1 MALGPDKKYDKE
13 RRKWT
18 IRLRYLRTQNL
29 VLWGLWRLTANPWFV
44 GKDVCSILNLSN
56 PTIAVSRLDEDER
69 AKFNLGRQGE
79 ATIVNEPGLYTLVLG
94 SRKPEAK
101 AFKRWITH
109 EVIPDIRQYGMY
121 ATNDFLDKALSNPDN
136 WIRMLTEYSAVKK
149 ENETLKL
156 KTVEQKEVIETQNN
170 QITLMKP
177 KAIYYDLVLQTKN
190 AVNITTIA
198 KDYGLSAVTLNK
210 KLHDYGVQYKQG
222 GTWLLY
228 QQYAD
233 KGYTKTKTGVY
244 TNKAGEEYAS
254 VHTQWTQKGR
264 MFIYEILKEHG
275 ILPKVEEESNVIR
288 FSAM

>member
-1 MALGPDKKYDKE
+1 MNNKIKVFENAEFGSV
-13 RRKWT
+13 
-18 IRLRYLRTQNL
+18 RTVAIN
-29 VLWGLWRLTANPWFV
+29 GEPWFV
-44 GKDVCSILNLSN
+44 ASDVCRALGID
-56 PTIAVSRLDEDER
+56 PTSTRRLDDDEKNTLR
-69 AKFNLGRQGE
+69 LTQGIPGNPNV
-79 ATIVNEPGLYTLVLG
+79 TVVNEPGLYTLVLG

-121 ATNDFLDKALSNPDN
+121 GTSDFLDKALGNPDN

-177 KAIYYDLVLQTKN
+177 KATYYDLVLQTKN

-228 QQYAD
+228 QQHAD

-275 ILPKVEEESNVIR
+275 ILPKMEAESNVIQ

>member
-1 MALGPDKKYDKE
+1 MNNKIKVFENAEFGSV
-13 RRKWT
+13 
-18 IRLRYLRTQNL
+18 RTVAIN
-29 VLWGLWRLTANPWFV
+29 GEPWFV

-109 EVIPDIRQYGMY
+109 EVIPSIRKNGVY
-121 ATNDFLDKALSNPDN
+121 ATPEFLQKTISDPKWAMDVLQALADAQDK
-136 WIRMLTEYSAVKK
+136 IAVQ
-149 ENETLKL
+149 
-156 KTVEQKEVIETQNN
+156 QK
-170 QITLMKP
+170 QISEMKP
-177 KAIYYDLVLQTKN
+177 KATYYDLVLQTKN

-228 QQYAD
+228 QQHAD

-275 ILPKVEEESNVIR
+275 ILPKMEEESNVIQ

>member
-1 MALGPDKKYDKE
+1 MNNKIKVFENAEFGSV
-13 RRKWT
+13 RTVT
-18 IRLRYLRTQNL
+18 IN
-29 VLWGLWRLTANPWFV
+29 GEPWFV
-44 GKDVCSILNLSN
+44 ASDVCKALDIGN
-56 PTIAVSRLDEDER
+56 PSQAISRLDDDE
-69 AKFNLGRQGE
+69 KVTLTTNEGHSGKLGGAQMLNVISE
-79 ATIVNEPGLYTLVLG
+79 AGLYSLILK

-121 ATNDFLDKALSNPDN
+121 ATSDFLDKALGNPDN

-177 KAIYYDLVLQTKN
+177 KATYYDLVLQTKN

-233 KGYTKTKTGVY
+233 MGYTKTKTGVY

-275 ILPKVEEESNVIR
+275 ILPKMEEESNVIQ

>member
-1 MALGPDKKYDKE
+1 MNNKIRVFENAEFGSV
-13 RRKWT
+13 RTVT
-18 IRLRYLRTQNL
+18 IN
-29 VLWGLWRLTANPWFV
+29 GEPWFV
-44 GKDVCSILNLSN
+44 ASDVCKALGIDQTS
-56 PTIAVSRLDEDER
+56 TRRLDDDEKNTLR
-69 AKFNLGRQGE
+69 LTQGIPGNPNV
-79 ATIVNEPGLYTLVLG
+79 TVVNEPGLYTLVLG

-121 ATNDFLDKALSNPDN
+121 ATSDFLDKALGNPDS

-156 KTVEQKEVIETQNN
+156 KTVEHKEVIESQNN

-177 KAIYYDLVLQTKN
+177 KATYYDLVLQTKN

-233 KGYTKTKTGVY
+233 MGYTKTKTGVY

-254 VHTQWTQKGR
+254 VHTRWTQKGR

-275 ILPKVEEESNVIR
+275 ILPKMEEEESNVIQ

>member
-1 MALGPDKKYDKE
+1 MNNKIKVFENPEFGSV
-13 RRKWT
+13 RTVT
-18 IRLRYLRTQNL
+18 IN
-29 VLWGLWRLTANPWFV
+29 GEPWFV
-44 GKDVCSILNLSN
+44 AADVCNALDIGN
-56 PTIAVSRLDEDER
+56 PSQAISRLDDDE
-69 AKFNLGRQGE
+69 KVTLTTNEGHSGKLGGAQMLNVISE
-79 ATIVNEPGLYTLVLG
+79 AGLYSLILK

-101 AFKRWITH
+101 VFKRWITH

-121 ATNDFLDKALSNPDN
+121 GTSDFLDKALGNPDN

-156 KTVEQKEVIETQNN
+156 KTVEQKEVIESQNN

-177 KAIYYDLVLQTKN
+177 KATYYDLVLQTKN

-233 KGYTKTKTGVY
+233 MGYTKTKTGVY

-275 ILPKVEEESNVIR
+275 ILPKMEEESNVIQ

>member
-1 MALGPDKKYDKE
+1 MNNKIKVFENAEFGSV
-13 RRKWT
+13 RTVT
-18 IRLRYLRTQNL
+18 IN
-29 VLWGLWRLTANPWFV
+29 GEPWFV
-44 GKDVCSILNLSN
+44 ASDVCKALG
-56 PTIAVSRLDEDER
+56 IANNRDAVARLDEDEKGV
-69 AKFNLGRQGE
+69 ALTDTLGGVQNL
-79 ATIVNEPGLYTLVLG
+79 TTVNEPGLYALVLS

-121 ATNDFLDKALSNPDN
+121 ATNDFLDKALGNPDN

-156 KTVEQKEVIETQNN
+156 KTVEQKEVIESQNN

-177 KAIYYDLVLQTKN
+177 KASYYDLVLQTKN

-228 QQYAD
+228 QQHAD

-264 MFIYEILKEHG
+264 MFIYEILQEHG
-275 ILPKVEEESNVIR
+275 ILPKMEEESNVIQ

>member
-1 MALGPDKKYDKE
+1 MNNKIKVFENAEFGPV
-13 RRKWT
+13 RTVT
-18 IRLRYLRTQNL
+18 IN
-29 VLWGLWRLTANPWFV
+29 GEPWFV
-44 GKDVCSILNLSN
+44 ASDVCKALEINNVSMAI
-56 PTIAVSRLDEDER
+56 SRLDEDE
-69 AKFNLGRQGE
+69 KNTISLTEGIPGNPNK
-79 ATIVNEPGLYTLVLG
+79 TIVNEPGLYSLVLS

-121 ATNDFLDKALSNPDN
+121 ATSDFLDKALGNPDN

-156 KTVEQKEVIETQNN
+156 ETVEQKAVIKSQNN

-177 KAIYYDLVLQTKN
+177 KATYYDLVLQTKN

-228 QQYAD
+228 QQHAD

-275 ILPKVEEESNVIR
+275 ILPKMEEESNVIQ

>member
-1 MALGPDKKYDKE
+1 MNNK
-13 RRKWT
+13 
-18 IRLRYLRTQNL
+18 IRVFENTEFGSVRTVAIN
-29 VLWGLWRLTANPWFV
+29 GEPWSV
-44 GKDVCSILNLSN
+44 GKDVAEALGYGKGKSLAN
-56 PTIAVSRLDEDER
+56 AVAKHVDAEDKGVTEMMTPGG
-69 AKFNLGRQGE
+69 KQNT
-79 ATIVNEPGLYTLVLG
+79 TIVNESGLYSLVL
-94 SRKPEAK
+94 SSKLPSAK
-101 AFKRWITH
+101 KFKRWVTSEIL
-109 EVIPDIRQYGMY
+109 PSIRKNAVY
-121 ATNDFLDKALSNPDN
+121 ATPEFLQKTISDPQWAMGVLQALADAQDK
-136 WIRMLTEYSAVKK
+136 IAVQ
-149 ENETLKL
+149 
-156 KTVEQKEVIETQNN
+156 QK
-170 QITLMKP
+170 QISEMKP
-177 KAIYYDLVLQTKN
+177 KATYYDLVLQTKN

-233 KGYTKTKTGVY
+233 MGYTKTKTGVY

-275 ILPKVEEESNVIR
+275 ILPKMEEESNVIQ

>member
-1 MALGPDKKYDKE
+1 MNNKISVFENAEFGSVRTMAINGE
-13 RRKWT
+13 
-18 IRLRYLRTQNL
+18 
-29 VLWGLWRLTANPWFV
+29 PWFV
-44 GKDVCSILNLSN
+44 ASDVCKALELRN
-56 PTIAVSRLDEDER
+56 PSMTVERLDDDE
-69 AKFNLGRQGE
+69 KGISTIDTLGGKQRM
-79 ATIVNEPGLYTLVLG
+79 AIINEPGLYSLVIT

-149 ENETLKL
+149 ENESLKL
-156 KTVEQKEVIETQNN
+156 ETVEQKAVIESQNN

-177 KAIYYDLVLQTKN
+177 KATYYDLVLQTKN

-233 KGYTKTKTGVY
+233 MGYTKTKTGVY

-275 ILPKVEEESNVIR
+275 ILPKMEEESNVIQ

>member
-1 MALGPDKKYDKE
+1 M
-13 RRKWT
+13 
-18 IRLRYLRTQNL
+18 
-29 VLWGLWRLTANPWFV
+29 
-44 GKDVCSILNLSN
+44 
-56 PTIAVSRLDEDER
+56 
-69 AKFNLGRQGE
+69 
-79 ATIVNEPGLYTLVLG
+79 
-94 SRKPEAK
+94 
-101 AFKRWITH
+101 
-109 EVIPDIRQYGMY
+109 
-121 ATNDFLDKALSNPDN
+121 
-136 WIRMLTEYSAVKK
+136 
-149 ENETLKL
+149 KL
-156 KTVEQKEVIETQNN
+156 KTVEQKEVIESQNN

-177 KAIYYDLVLQTKN
+177 KASYYDLVLQTKN

-275 ILPKVEEESNVIR
+275 ILPKMEEESNVIK

>member
-1 MALGPDKKYDKE
+1 MNNKIKVFENPEFGSV
-13 RRKWT
+13 RTVT
-18 IRLRYLRTQNL
+18 IN
-29 VLWGLWRLTANPWFV
+29 GEPWFV
-44 GKDVCSILNLSN
+44 AADVCNALDIGN
-56 PTIAVSRLDEDER
+56 PSQAISRLDDDE
-69 AKFNLGRQGE
+69 KVTLTTNEGHSGKLGGAQMLNVISE
-79 ATIVNEPGLYTLVLG
+79 AGLYSLILK

-121 ATNDFLDKALSNPDN
+121 ATSDFLDKALGNPDN

-156 KTVEQKEVIETQNN
+156 KTVEQKEVIESQNN

-177 KAIYYDLVLQTKN
+177 KASYYDLVLQTKN

-210 KLHDYGVQYKQG
+210 KLHDYGVQYKQD

-233 KGYTKTKTGVY
+233 MGYTKTRTGVY
-244 TNKAGEEYAS
+244 TNKAGEQYAS

-275 ILPKVEEESNVIR
+275 ILPKMEEESNVIQ

>member
-1 MALGPDKKYDKE
+1 MNNKIKVFENAEFGSV
-13 RRKWT
+13 RTVT
-18 IRLRYLRTQNL
+18 IN
-29 VLWGLWRLTANPWFV
+29 GEPWFV
-44 GKDVCSILNLSN
+44 ASDVCKALG
-56 PTIAVSRLDEDER
+56 IANNRDAVARLDEDEKGV
-69 AKFNLGRQGE
+69 ALTDTLGGVQNL
-79 ATIVNEPGLYTLVLG
+79 TTVNEPGLYALVLS

-121 ATNDFLDKALSNPDN
+121 ATNDFLDKALGNPDN

-156 KTVEQKEVIETQNN
+156 KTVEQKEVIESQNN

-177 KAIYYDLVLQTKN
+177 KASYYDLVLQTKN

-228 QQYAD
+228 QQHAD

-275 ILPKVEEESNVIR
+275 ILPKMEEEESNVIQ

>member
-1 MALGPDKKYDKE
+1 MNNKISVFENPEFGSV
-13 RRKWT
+13 RTVT
-18 IRLRYLRTQNL
+18 IN
-29 VLWGLWRLTANPWFV
+29 GEPWFV
-44 GKDVCSILNLSN
+44 AADVCKALEINNVSMAI
-56 PTIAVSRLDEDER
+56 SRLDDDE
-69 AKFNLGRQGE
+69 KNTISLTEGIPGNPNK
-79 ATIVNEPGLYTLVLG
+79 TIVNEPGLYSLVLS

-101 AFKRWITH
+101 VFKHWITH

-121 ATNDFLDKALSNPDN
+121 ATSDFLDKALGNPDN

-156 KTVEQKEVIETQNN
+156 KTVEQKEVIESQNN

-177 KAIYYDLVLQTKN
+177 KATYYDLVLQTKN

-228 QQYAD
+228 QQHAD

-275 ILPKVEEESNVIR
+275 ILPKMEEESNVIQ

>member
-1 MALGPDKKYDKE
+1 MNNKIKVFENAEFGSV
-13 RRKWT
+13 RTVT
-18 IRLRYLRTQNL
+18 IN
-29 VLWGLWRLTANPWFV
+29 GEPWFV
-44 GKDVCSILNLSN
+44 ASDVCKALEINNVSMAI
-56 PTIAVSRLDEDER
+56 SRLDDDE
-69 AKFNLGRQGE
+69 KNTISLTEGIPGNPNK
-79 ATIVNEPGLYTLVLG
+79 TIVNEPGLYSLVLS

-121 ATNDFLDKALSNPDN
+121 ATSDFLDKALGNPDN

-156 KTVEQKEVIETQNN
+156 ETVEQKAVIKSQNN

-177 KAIYYDLVLQTKN
+177 KATYYDLVLQTKN

-228 QQYAD
+228 QQHAD

-275 ILPKVEEESNVIR
+275 ILPKMEEESNVIQ

>member
-1 MALGPDKKYDKE
+1 MNNKIKVFENAEFGSV
-13 RRKWT
+13 RTMT
-18 IRLRYLRTQNL
+18 INDE
-29 VLWGLWRLTANPWFV
+29 PWFV
-44 GKDVCSILNLSN
+44 GKDVAMVLGYTN
-56 PTIAVSRLDEDER
+56 PAKAIRVHVDEEDKGVNEMDTPGG
-69 AKFNLGRQGE
+69 KQNII
-79 ATIVNEPGLYTLVLG
+79 IVNESGLYSLILSSKLPT
-94 SRKPEAK
+94 AK
-101 AFKRWITH
+101 AFKRWVTS
-109 EVIPDIRQYGMY
+109 EVLPSIRKNGVY
-121 ATNDFLDKALSNPDN
+121 ATPEFLQKTISDPQWAMGVLQALADAQDK
-136 WIRMLTEYSAVKK
+136 IAVQ
-149 ENETLKL
+149 
-156 KTVEQKEVIETQNN
+156 QK
-170 QITLMKP
+170 QISEMKP
-177 KAIYYDLVLQTKN
+177 KVTYYDLVLQTKN

-233 KGYTKTKTGVY
+233 MGYTKTRTGVY

-275 ILPKVEEESNVIR
+275 ILPKMEEEESNVIQ

>member
-1 MALGPDKKYDKE
+1 MNNKIKVFENAEFGSV
-13 RRKWT
+13 RTVT
-18 IRLRYLRTQNL
+18 IN
-29 VLWGLWRLTANPWFV
+29 GEPWFV
-44 GKDVCSILNLSN
+44 ASDVCKALEINNVSMAI
-56 PTIAVSRLDEDER
+56 SRLDDDE
-69 AKFNLGRQGE
+69 KNTISLTEGIPGNPNK
-79 ATIVNEPGLYTLVLG
+79 TIVNEPGLYSMVLS

-121 ATNDFLDKALSNPDN
+121 GTSDFLDKALGNPDN

-156 KTVEQKEVIETQNN
+156 ETVEQKAVIKSQNN

-177 KAIYYDLVLQTKN
+177 KATYYDLVLQTKN

-228 QQYAD
+228 QQHAD

-264 MFIYEILKEHG
+264 MFIYEVLKEHG
-275 ILPKVEEESNVIR
+275 ILPKMEEESNVIQ

>member
-1 MALGPDKKYDKE
+1 MNNKIKVFENAEFGSV
-13 RRKWT
+13 RTMT
-18 IRLRYLRTQNL
+18 IN
-29 VLWGLWRLTANPWFV
+29 GEPWFV
-44 GKDVCSILNLSN
+44 ASDVCKALEINNVSMAI
-56 PTIAVSRLDEDER
+56 SRLDDDE
-69 AKFNLGRQGE
+69 KNTIILTEGIPGNPNK
-79 ATIVNEPGLYTLVLG
+79 TIVNEPGLYSLVLS

-109 EVIPDIRQYGMY
+109 EVIPSIRKNGVY
-121 ATNDFLDKALSNPDN
+121 ATPEFLKKTISDPQWAMGVLQALADAQDK
-136 WIRMLTEYSAVKK
+136 IAVQ
-149 ENETLKL
+149 
-156 KTVEQKEVIETQNN
+156 QK
-170 QITLMKP
+170 QISEMKP
-177 KAIYYDLVLQTKN
+177 KATYYDLVLQTKN

-244 TNKAGEEYAS
+244 TNKAGDEYAS

-264 MFIYEILKEHG
+264 MFIYEILKDHG
-275 ILPKVEEESNVIR
+275 ILPKMEEESNVIR

>member
-1 MALGPDKKYDKE
+1 MNNKIKVFENAEFGSV
-13 RRKWT
+13 RTVT
-18 IRLRYLRTQNL
+18 IN
-29 VLWGLWRLTANPWFV
+29 GEPWFV
-44 GKDVCSILNLSN
+44 ASDVCKALEINNVSMAI
-56 PTIAVSRLDEDER
+56 SRLDDDE
-69 AKFNLGRQGE
+69 KNTISLTEGIPGNPNK
-79 ATIVNEPGLYTLVLG
+79 TIVNEPGLYSMVLS

-121 ATNDFLDKALSNPDN
+121 GTSDFLDKALGNPDN

-156 KTVEQKEVIETQNN
+156 KTVEQEEVIETQNN

-177 KAIYYDLVLQTKN
+177 KATYYDLVLQTKN

-228 QQYAD
+228 QQHAD

-264 MFIYEILKEHG
+264 MFIYEVLKEHG
-275 ILPKVEEESNVIR
+275 ILPKMEEESNVIQ

>member
-1 MALGPDKKYDKE
+1 MNNKIKVFENAEFGPVRTMAINGE
-13 RRKWT
+13 
-18 IRLRYLRTQNL
+18 
-29 VLWGLWRLTANPWFV
+29 PWFV
-44 GKDVCSILNLSN
+44 ASDVCNALDIGN
-56 PTIAVSRLDEDER
+56 PSQAISRLDDDE
-69 AKFNLGRQGE
+69 KVTLTTNEGHSGKLGGAQMLNVISE
-79 ATIVNEPGLYTLVLG
+79 AGLYSLILK

-109 EVIPDIRQYGMY
+109 EVLPSIRKNAVY
-121 ATNDFLDKALSNPDN
+121 ATPEFLRKTISDPQWAMGVLQALADAQDK
-136 WIRMLTEYSAVKK
+136 IAVQ
-149 ENETLKL
+149 
-156 KTVEQKEVIETQNN
+156 QK
-170 QITLMKP
+170 QISEMKP
-177 KAIYYDLVLQTKN
+177 KATYYDLVLQTKN

-198 KDYGLSAVTLNK
+198 KDYGLSAITLNK

-233 KGYTKTKTGVY
+233 NRHTKTKTGVY

-275 ILPKVEEESNVIR
+275 ILPKMEEESNVIQ

>member
-1 MALGPDKKYDKE
+1 MNNKIKVFENAEFGSV
-13 RRKWT
+13 RTVT
-18 IRLRYLRTQNL
+18 IN
-29 VLWGLWRLTANPWFV
+29 GEPWFV
-44 GKDVCSILNLSN
+44 ASDVCKALEINNVSMAI
-56 PTIAVSRLDEDER
+56 SRLDDDE
-69 AKFNLGRQGE
+69 KNTISLTEGIPGNPNK
-79 ATIVNEPGLYTLVLG
+79 TIVNEPGLYSLVLS

-121 ATNDFLDKALSNPDN
+121 ATSDFLDKALGNPDN

-156 KTVEQKEVIETQNN
+156 ETVEQKAVIKSQNN

-177 KAIYYDLVLQTKN
+177 KATYYDLVLQTKN

-228 QQYAD
+228 QQHAD
-233 KGYTKTKTGVY
+233 KGYTKTRTGVY

-275 ILPKVEEESNVIR
+275 ILPKMEEESNVIQ